1 MEGFRNMLKYGFLWF
16 RHSMNHKEKPMGRT
30 CLKRALMNRILLL
43 VGFELLEEV
52 RVKANL
58 YVEIQGG
65 RGGEEGRGN
74 AVFFSSLSH

>member
-1 MEGFRNMLKYGFLWF
+1 
-16 RHSMNHKEKPMGRT
+16 
-30 CLKRALMNRILLL
+30 MNRILLL

-74 AVFFSSLSH
+74 AVFFSSLAH